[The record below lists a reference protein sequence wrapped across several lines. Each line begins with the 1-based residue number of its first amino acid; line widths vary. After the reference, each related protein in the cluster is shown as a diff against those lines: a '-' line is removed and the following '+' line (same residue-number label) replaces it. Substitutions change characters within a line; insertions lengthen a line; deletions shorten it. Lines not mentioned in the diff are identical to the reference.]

1 MSKLTRRAEF
11 VLNGLTPLFMH
22 ADDVDAADL
31 LMGWR
36 KDPKNKTA
44 SVPGDDRSP
53 AWTWQTYW
61 YLDDEGCLTI
71 PSDNLLSC
79 LCYAGGKI
87 PLKKQETLKRL
98 VASGIQM
105 PSDFLEFRTNG
116 EKVNVEGFVS
126 NREEPFPAQLKR
138 AREMGF
144 DLDKRRVTVGTA
156 KHVRIRPKFK
166 SWSLSGELIL
176 SSMEFTEERLKMLFE
191 IAGTAG
197 GLGDWRPSAP
207 KKPGRYGMFEA
218 KVRILKD

>member
-11 VLNGLTPLFMH
+11 VLTGVTPLLMH
-22 ADDVDAADL
+22 ADDVDANDIL
-31 LMGWR
+31 TGWR
-36 KDPKNKTA
+36 KDPKNKSQST
-44 SVPGDDRSP
+44 PGDDRSP
-53 AWTWQTYW
+53 PWTWQTYW
-61 YLDDEGCLTI
+61 YLDDEGCMTI
-71 PSDNLLSC
+71 PSDNMLSC

-116 EKVNVEGFVS
+116 EKVNVESFVN
-126 NREEPFPAQLKR
+126 NRDEEFTAQLKR
-138 AREMGF
+138 AKEMGF

-166 SWSLSGELIL
+166 NWTLSGELIL
-176 SSMEFTEERLKMLFE
+176 SSSEFTEDRLKQLFE